1 MKTIIFA
8 GGGTAGHVEPAISVA
23 QAWMKENPKDSC
35 IFIGTSQGLET
46 TLVPAA
52 GFTLRTI
59 KKVVLA
65 RRFSPRALLLP
76 FNLFQAVMQA
86 RAIIKDASLLVGFGG
101 YVSAASY
108 LAAKS
113 CGVPIVIHEANA
125 RPGVANR
132 LGARFTSALAVSTP
146 VSHGVFSKAL
156 ITGMPLKTSI
166 TSIINRK
173 ESDWNMVRSAAKRS
187 LGFDDL
193 LPLVLVVGGSQGS
206 QVINTVIAQ
215 SLNALLEKRIQVMHS
230 LGKKNLLPTAQ
241 SGYQPHAYISDMAT
255 AYLAADL
262 VISRSGAVT
271 CSEFEALGKY
281 ALFIPLSIGNGEQL
295 PNALHLADLG
305 RAQVLSQSEFTSEW
319 LMNHIDSLLASSS
332 NRGAQVSTA
341 NSTAHEKIV
350 ALMQKVLSSAVER

>member
-1 MKTIIFA
+1 MRIIIFA
-8 GGGTAGHVEPAISVA
+8 GGGTAGHVEPALSVA
-23 QAWMKENPKDSC
+23 QQWMKENPKDSC
-35 IFIGTSQGLET
+35 IFLGTSKGLET

-59 KKVVLA
+59 KKVALT
-65 RRFSPRALLLP
+65 RKFSLNVLLLP
-76 FNLFQAVMQA
+76 INLFQAVMQA
-86 RAIIKDASLLVGFGG
+86 RAIIKGASLLVGFGG

-166 TSIINRK
+166 TSIINRE
-173 ESDWNMVRSAAKRS
+173 ESDWNLVRSAAKRT

-193 LPLVLVVGGSQGS
+193 MPLVLVVGGSQGS
-206 QVINTVIAQ
+206 QVMNRVISQ
-215 SLNALLEKRIQVMHS
+215 SIAALLEKKIQVMHS
-230 LGKKNLLPTAQ
+230 LGKKNALPTAQ
-241 SGYQPHAYISDMAT
+241 SGYQPHSYISDMAT

-271 CSEFEALGKY
+271 CSEFEALGKF
-281 ALFIPLSIGNGEQL
+281 ALFIPLAIGNGEQL
-295 PNALHLADLG
+295 PNAQHLADLG
-305 RAQVLSQSEFTSEW
+305 RAQVLSQKEFTSQW
-319 LMNHIDSLLASSS
+319 LVAHIDSLLASSS
-332 NRGAQVSTA
+332 ARGAQVSTV

-350 ALMQKVLSSAVER
+350 SLMQNVLSSN

>member
-8 GGGTAGHVEPAISVA
+8 GGGTAGHVEPALSVA
-23 QAWMKENPKDSC
+23 QEWIKVNPKDSC
-35 IFIGTSQGLET
+35 IFIGTSHGLET

-59 KKVVLA
+59 KKVALA
-65 RRFSPRALLLP
+65 RKFSPAVFLLP
-76 FNLFQAVMQA
+76 INLFQAVMQA
-86 RAIIKDASLLVGFGG
+86 RAVIKGASLLIGFGG

-125 RPGVANR
+125 RPGLANR

-146 VSHGVFSKAL
+146 VSQGEFSKAL

-173 ESDWNMVRSAAKRS
+173 ESDWNVVRSAAKRS

-206 QVINTVIAQ
+206 QVMNSVITQ
-215 SLNALLEKRIQVMHS
+215 SLSALLEKKIQVMHS
-230 LGKKNLLPTAQ
+230 VGKKNALPTAQ
-241 SGYQPHAYISDMAT
+241 SGYQPHLYISDMAT

-281 ALFIPLSIGNGEQL
+281 ALFIPLAIGNGEQL
-295 PNALHLADLG
+295 PNAQHLADLG
-305 RAQVLSQSEFTSEW
+305 RAQVLSQKEFTSQW
-319 LMNHIDSLLASSS
+319 LLAHIDSLLESSS
-332 NRGAQVSTA
+332 ARGAQVSTA

-350 ALMQKVLSSAVER
+350 ALMQNVLSSK